1 MASWIFFGMAW
12 LALVINHSIEIL
24 ERLNNYFKKQFKKN
38 DNQQGDEAGGTADK
52 NPETQMEEEDEITQP
67 PVTEST

>member
-1 MASWIFFGMAW
+1 MAW

-38 DNQQGDEAGGTADK
+38 DNQQGDEADK
-52 NPETQMEEEDEITQP
+52 TPETQMEEEDEITQP

>member
-1 MASWIFFGMAW
+1 MAW

-38 DNQQGDEAGGTADK
+38 DNQQGDEADGTADK
-52 NPETQMEEEDEITQP
+52 NPETQMEEEDKITQP

>member
-1 MASWIFFGMAW
+1 MAW

-38 DNQQGDEAGGTADK
+38 DNQQGDEADGTADK
-52 NPETQMEEEDEITQP
+52 TPETQMEEEDEITQP